1 MLPLSHLLPLSST
14 NQRLASAT
22 LWTLGTAAV
31 AGAGAAVAYVF
42 GGVADYPVTVLSS
55 GLAGW
60 GGPAGTPLSAGL
72 GPPAFPPEAGTAPL
86 DACIPPGTLPT
97 APALTRGRLCDAVGG
112 GTPATVWAARVGFPS
127 YAVAL
132 VGTAGWALFLL
143 FAGIGLVSLPAD
155 LVRAWA
161 GRPRATIPRSEYARR
176 AAALGARAAAAAAA
190 AGRLRSEAAARTA
203 LRTLRTEVDLLEADA
218 AALEAVFPRGEDP
231 AATWAL
237 TVLAFWA
244 KLALGL
250 LSAALT
256 GAWVVHL
263 ALAVFPRPPLSPV
276 LSGALAGL
284 DRAAPLLG
292 TAAFAGLCFHLV
304 AATLAG
310 CARVG
315 LAVGLGRVH
324 PMVRGGTHV
333 SGLLFNGGLALL
345 ASGAAVQF
353 TAQAFAPYA
362 GGSVIHEIWGGQV
375 RRGHRHTHPARAR
388 AAAAALNLT
397 LSLFPDR
404 SSTSAA

>member
-1 MLPLSHLLPLSST
+1 VRERHPTISARTSHSLPLFLSSAG
-14 NQRLASAT
+14 QRLASAA
-22 LWTLGTAAV
+22 LWTLGTTTV

-60 GGPAGTPLSAGL
+60 GGAGAGVAPGSPAAGAAALL
-72 GPPAFPPEAGTAPL
+72 GPPAFSPAAGAAPL

-112 GTPATVWAARVGFPS
+112 ATPVTVWAARVGFPT

-132 VGTAGWALFLL
+132 AGTAGWALFLA
-143 FAGIGLVSLPAD
+143 FAGVGLVALPAD

-176 AAALGARAAAAAAA
+176 AAALGARAAAGAAA
-190 AGRLRSEAAARTA
+190 AGRLRAEERGGGGGGGGGSSGKSLPRAA
-203 LRTLRTEVDLLEADA
+203 LRTLRLEVDLLEADT
-218 AALEAVFPRGEDP
+218 AALEAAFPRGEDP
-231 AATWAL
+231 AAAWAL
-237 TVLAFWA
+237 TVLGFWA
-244 KLALGL
+244 RLVVGVVSGL
-250 LSAALT
+250 MTA
-256 GAWVVHL
+256 AWVVHL

-276 LSGALAGL
+276 LNDALAGL

-292 TAAFAGLCFHLV
+292 TAAFAALCFHLV
-304 AATLAG
+304 ASTLAG

-315 LAVGLGRVH
+315 LALGLGRVH
-324 PMVRGGTHV
+324 PMVRHGTHA

-345 ASGAAVQF
+345 GSGAAVQF

-375 RRGHRHTHPARAR
+375 R
-388 AAAAALNLT
+388 
-397 LSLFPDR
+397 
-404 SSTSAA
+404 